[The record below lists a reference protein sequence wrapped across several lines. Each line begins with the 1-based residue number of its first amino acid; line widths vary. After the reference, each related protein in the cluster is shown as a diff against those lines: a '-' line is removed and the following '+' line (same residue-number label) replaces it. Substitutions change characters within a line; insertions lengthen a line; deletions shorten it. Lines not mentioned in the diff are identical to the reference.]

1 MMILSERK
9 KKKYNNNNNNNNNN
23 NKINKDVDGMGDG
36 GGEESNVIDFPAPI
50 YIYIIFKSRNIIL
63 NVVIFL
69 LSHIIGYFTIYLG

>member
-9 KKKYNNNNNNNNNN
+9 KKKITNNNNNNNNN

-50 YIYIIFKSRNIIL
+50 YIYIIFKS
-63 NVVIFL
+63 
-69 LSHIIGYFTIYLG
+69 

>member
-1 MMILSERK
+1 
-9 KKKYNNNNNNNNNN
+9 
-23 NKINKDVDGMGDG
+23 MGDG

-69 LSHIIGYFTIYLG
+69 LSHIIGYFTIYFGWFIYK